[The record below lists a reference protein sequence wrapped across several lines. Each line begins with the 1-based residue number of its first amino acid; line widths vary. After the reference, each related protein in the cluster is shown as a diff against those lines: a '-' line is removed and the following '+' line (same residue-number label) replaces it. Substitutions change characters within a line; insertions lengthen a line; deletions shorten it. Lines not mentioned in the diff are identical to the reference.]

1 MTDTT
6 DTMTGPVEAATELD
20 RRPYRSGALARDP
33 ILLYPRPMPDRIDAL
48 RAVLAE
54 ELPITQHLGIAIVG
68 VDERGVSLRMPLAAN
83 RNHKGTMFAG
93 SLGAATTLAGW
104 CLLWLVADGEG
115 IPAHVVIQDGSTKYV
130 RPVTRDCIALAA
142 WPAPDALEEFLET
155 LRRRRMAR
163 IAIEARVTQDGVDAV
178 HFSGRYVVQRHGAPS
193 DAAAPA

>member
-6 DTMTGPVEAATELD
+6 DTVAGPAEAAIGID
-20 RRPYRSGALARDP
+20 GRQPRSRALAYDP
-33 ILLYPRPMPDRIDAL
+33 IPSYPRPMPDRIDAL

-54 ELPITQHLGIAIVG
+54 ELPITQHLGIAVVG

-115 IPAHVVIQDGSTKYV
+115 IPAHVVIQDGTTKYL

-142 WPAPDALEEFLET
+142 WPAPDALDEFLET

-178 HFSGRYVVQRHGAPS
+178 HFSGRYVVQRHDGA
-193 DAAAPA
+193 AGAAPRS